1 MRWRAGDACHVE
13 PLCRRLGRDWTG
25 IGPRVPGSVRSIA
38 RGRDRTM
45 RTGGER
51 GWAMKRA
58 IAGFHLDGEGDWV
71 ADLDCG
77 HGQHVRHR
85 PPFVNR
91 PWVVS
96 DTGREAMLGTG
107 LDCVCCDRMEWPDG
121 LVAYR
126 RTPEFDETTTPAG
139 LKSEHA
145 TKRGVWA
152 RITREFRC
160 APLSGGCS
168 DSLLLPSRPV
178 VERGDRSAGSASR
191 GARGAG
197 AVLRRVLADGAVRR
211 GLRETGITVGDRG
224 WRPPAGHQ
232 SG

>member
-1 MRWRAGDACHVE
+1 MRAG
-13 PLCRRLGRDWTG
+13 RR
-25 IGPRVPGSVRSIA
+25 VRA
-38 RGRDRTM
+38 
-45 RTGGER
+45 
-51 GWAMKRA
+51 AVKRA

-85 PPFVNR
+85 PPFVHR

-107 LDCVCCDRMEWPDG
+107 LDCVCCDRMEWPDD
-121 LVAYR
+121 LAAYR

-152 RITREFRC
+152 RIHVISGALLYRVGAPIHGTFRVVPSSSAVIVPQVPHRVEPEGPVRFFVEFSRMGR
-160 APLSGGCS
+160 SGRI
-168 DSLLLPSRPV
+168 P
-178 VERGDRSAGSASR
+178 
-191 GARGAG
+191 
-197 AVLRRVLADGAVRR
+197 
-211 GLRETGITVGDRG
+211 ET
-224 WRPPAGHQ
+224 PQ
-232 SG
+232 

>member
-1 MRWRAGDACHVE
+1 M
-13 PLCRRLGRDWTG
+13 P
-25 IGPRVPGSVRSIA
+25 
-38 RGRDRTM
+38 
-45 RTGGER
+45 TGGEH
-51 GWAMKRA
+51 GCAMKRA
-58 IAGFHLDGEGDWV
+58 IAGFHLDGEGDWI

-96 DTGREAMLGTG
+96 DTGREAMLGTE
-107 LDCVCCDRMEWPDG
+107 LDCVRCDRMEWPDG

-152 RITREFRC
+152 RIHVISGALRYRVGTPIHGSFRVVPSSSAVIVPEIPHRVEPEGPVRFFVEFSRMER
-160 APLSGGCS
+160 SGG
-168 DSLLLPSRPV
+168 V
-178 VERGDRSAGSASR
+178 RGRQ
-191 GARGAG
+191 
-197 AVLRRVLADGAVRR
+197 
-211 GLRETGITVGDRG
+211 E
-224 WRPPAGHQ
+224 
-232 SG
+232 